1 MEKKYSINERK
12 RLELIFTSKSNV
24 LKFLE
29 SKIKF
34 SKIEKIYNFNVQE
47 WNKNEDEVIKEIY
60 KNFKGK
66 KIIVRSSAQGEDSLE
81 KSEAGNYDSILNI
94 NSKSTINVKNAIEKV
109 IKSYE
114 IKNNLNPNNQILIQ
128 TQTQNI
134 RLSGVIMTQTENI
147 RAPYYVINYEEGPSS
162 IGVTSGK
169 IGNTIKIFKEIKLK
183 NLQKNW
189 KLLIKSVKEIEKICE
204 SDSLDIEFAI
214 TKNQEVILFQVRPLI
229 LNHKPQIPN
238 LNNLVKNKI
247 IESRKKYSKIRKKI
261 KIHGKSKIFSDM
273 TDWNPAEIIGNS
285 PNELDYSLYDFLIM
299 KDAWNIG
306 RSGIGYHDIHPQN
319 LMIKFGNKP
328 YVDVRASFNS
338 LIPKKINKK
347 LKIKLVNYYLEN
359 LSTNPHLHDKVEF
372 EILFT
377 CYDFML
383 DRRMRKLKEFGFN
396 KNEIDEIKNTLIDF
410 TNEIIQK
417 FSKISKENKISIER
431 MSQNRNKISIDLKNK
446 KNDYKNYL
454 FAAEELLKDC
464 KKFGTIPFSTMA
476 RIAFIGSILIK
487 SLVYE
492 FCIHSSYK
500 ISGGF
505 RSIYYKEITQKRFF
519 K

>member
-204 SDSLDIEFAI
+204 SDSLDI
-214 TKNQEVILFQVRPLI
+214 
-229 LNHKPQIPN
+229 
-238 LNNLVKNKI
+238 
-247 IESRKKYSKIRKKI
+247 
-261 KIHGKSKIFSDM
+261 
-273 TDWNPAEIIGNS
+273 
-285 PNELDYSLYDFLIM
+285 
-299 KDAWNIG
+299 
-306 RSGIGYHDIHPQN
+306 
-319 LMIKFGNKP
+319 
-328 YVDVRASFNS
+328 
-338 LIPKKINKK
+338 
-347 LKIKLVNYYLEN
+347 
-359 LSTNPHLHDKVEF
+359 
-372 EILFT
+372 
-377 CYDFML
+377 
-383 DRRMRKLKEFGFN
+383 
-396 KNEIDEIKNTLIDF
+396 
-410 TNEIIQK
+410 
-417 FSKISKENKISIER
+417 
-431 MSQNRNKISIDLKNK
+431 
-446 KNDYKNYL
+446 
-454 FAAEELLKDC
+454 
-464 KKFGTIPFSTMA
+464 
-476 RIAFIGSILIK
+476 
-487 SLVYE
+487 
-492 FCIHSSYK
+492 
-500 ISGGF
+500 
-505 RSIYYKEITQKRFF
+505 
-519 K
+519 